1 MPSRRDQAATQ
12 VLTGLMQDD
21 YPLTLQHVLR
31 RARSVYRASDVRTLT
46 QAGVVRARFGELAQ
60 RVDQLSAA
68 LSGLGVRPGD
78 RVGTLAWN
86 TQPHLELYLSV
97 PCTGAVLHTLNLRLS
112 PQQLAYV
119 IGHADDQVVFVE
131 DDLVPLLEP
140 VLGQLSCVRQWVV
153 IGDGDTGALDPVIRY
168 EELLAGAPRGYQY
181 PELDERQ
188 AATLCYTSGTT
199 GNPKGVLYSH
209 RSSLLHALGSLGADS
224 LGLSCADRAM
234 PVVPMFH
241 VNAWGIPYAALLTGA
256 DLVLPGRFVMP
267 QAIAQLIET
276 QGVTLSAAVP
286 TVWWDLLQYA
296 DGHRPDLSGLR
307 MLLCGGAAVPLALMQ
322 AFEQRHGVNVV
333 QAWGLTE
340 TSPVG
345 SVAIPPAGAA
355 GEEHWRCRGRAGRIV
370 PLVEARVTGDSGR
383 ELPWDDEAVGEIEL
397 SGPWIAS
404 GYYRQNDL
412 DGKFRGR
419 WFRTGD
425 IGSIDEHGFVRIT
438 DRSKDVI
445 KSGGEWISSLA
456 LESALTE
463 HPAVA
468 EAAVIARP
476 DERWTERPLACVVL
490 AGGASASPEELR
502 AHLAVRVPRWWL
514 PDEFAYIA
522 QVPKTSTGKFDK
534 KLLRERL
541 RTGYLTGGEAAPSAT
556 PPGGEAAPSPA
567 RPGGDGGEG

>member
-1 MPSRRDQAATQ
+1 
-12 VLTGLMQDD
+12 MQDD
-21 YPLTLQHVLR
+21 YQLTLQHVLQ
-31 RARSVYRASDVRTLT
+31 RARRVYGDSDVRTMTGTGLERT
-46 QAGVVRARFGELAQ
+46 SFGELAQ
-60 RVDQLSAA
+60 RADRLSAA
-68 LSGLGVRPGD
+68 LAGLGVRPGD

-86 TQPHLELYLSV
+86 TRQHLELYLSV
-97 PCTGAVLHTLNLRLS
+97 PCTGAVLHTLNLRLP
-112 PQQLAYV
+112 PQQLAYI
-119 IGHADDQVVFVE
+119 IGHAADRVVFVE
-131 DDLVPLLEP
+131 DSLVRLLEP
-140 VLGQLSCVRQWVV
+140 ILDQLGCVRQWVV
-153 IGDGDTGALDPVIRY
+153 IGDGGTGALDPVVRY
-168 EELLAGAPRGYQY
+168 EELLAGAGAGYRY

-199 GNPKGVLYSH
+199 GDPKGVLYSH

-256 DLVLPGRFVMP
+256 SLVLPGRFVTPEMIAHLLES
-267 QAIAQLIET
+267 QA
-276 QGVTLSAAVP
+276 VTLSAAVP
-286 TVWWDLLQYA
+286 TVWWDLLRYA
-296 DGHRPDLSGLR
+296 DDHRPDLTRLR
-307 MLLCGGAAVPLALMQ
+307 MLLCGGAAVPLALMR
-322 AFEQRHGVNVV
+322 AFDQRHGVKVV

-340 TSPVG
+340 TSPVC

-355 GEEHWRCRGRAGRIV
+355 GEEHWRYRDRAGRIV
-370 PLVEARVTGDSGR
+370 PLVEARLTGESGR
-383 ELPWDDEAVGEIEL
+383 ELPPDGEAAGEIEL
-397 SGPWIAS
+397 SGPWIAA
-404 GYYRQNDL
+404 GYYRQGDPG
-412 DGKFRGR
+412 DKFRGR

-425 IGSIDEHGFVRIT
+425 VGSIDRHGFVRIT

-456 LESALTE
+456 LESALAE

-490 AGGASASPEELR
+490 AGGASASPAELR
-502 AHLAVRVPRWWL
+502 EHLAVRVPRWWL

-522 QVPKTSTGKFDK
+522 EIPKTSTGKFDK

-541 RTGYLTGGEAAPSAT
+541 RTGRLA
-556 PPGGEAAPSPA
+556 
-567 RPGGDGGEG
+567 GGDGDVARPAAPGGSGEDGTG